1 MNKEQ
6 LDLTLKLA
14 VDEGISLR
22 ESTKEALQELTNPH
36 YTVTLAGCFQVGKST
51 LLNKVMLGSD
61 MLLTEGKG
69 LPTTAIPTKLVYGER
84 KCLTI
89 VYRDE
94 NIPAQNYY
102 DSEITDELLRSLTT
116 ASAENERL
124 ELAEKI
130 KYIQLA
136 MPVEALRNYTFFDT
150 PGVDDPNQ
158 DLIKRT
164 TATVLPESDLVVL
177 VVSSSHTLTQENL
190 NFLKSAVFNQGMSRV
205 IVLASYNPKFY
216 QEAED
221 RAMILANIKAQLSQ
235 IGREYVPVYSYT
247 YDIDADGDILRG
259 ESEIMSTLLSF
270 IEENKVQAK
279 IDKAGYCL
287 AGDFIA
293 HIEQLKAQIEVNGK
307 SEVELK
313 NLERKINDAAFDLD
327 NEYQKLQNYLY
338 HEFGQV
344 SSSALAELRSQMF
357 DGDFSLLAKFGNKF
371 ETCNDLTAVKERV
384 DSAVAEITP
393 EVEDVVAQCATS
405 VEEKVYALLAEC
417 SEKIDNVANRIV
429 ISTQFSPSINTG
441 WGGKIN
447 PTFLKVIMA
456 GGALVITGG
465 ILPAIAVLLG
475 DKIPFIKNLMPQ
487 VFLKH
492 LVVKTISGSFKDS
505 LEVVLKDIQFQLDNA
520 KVNVTE
526 GLKTAFADIYAER
539 IAPYQSAITA
549 TEKQILS
556 DDQIAEKTKKI
567 NLLTNALSNINI

>member
-36 YTVTLAGCFQVGKST
+36 YTITLAGCFQVGKST

-124 ELAEKI
+124 DLAEKI

-327 NEYQKLQNYLY
+327 NEYQKLQNYL
-338 HEFGQV
+338 HGEFGQMI
-344 SSSALAELRSQMF
+344 SDSLQDLRRQMLE
-357 DGDFSLLAKFGNKF
+357 GEFSLVNKF
-371 ETCNDLTAVKERV
+371 ANKFDTCNDLAAVKGRV
-384 DSAVAEITP
+384 DSAVSEITP
-393 EVEDVVAQCATS
+393 EVEELVAKHIATID
-405 VEEKVYALLAEC
+405 EKVRALLTEC

-429 ISTQFSPSINTG
+429 ISTQFAPSINTG
-441 WGGKIN
+441 WAGKLN
-447 PTFLKVIMA
+447 PTFVKVLEI
-456 GGALVITGG
+456 GGAFYFGGLIAVIAVWLTCKIPVIKD
-465 ILPAIAVLLG
+465 ILPRE
-475 DKIPFIKNLMPQ
+475 
-487 VFLKH
+487 FLKNMIKRN
-492 LVVKTISGSFKDS
+492 VAESFKNS
-505 LEVVLKDIQFQLDNA
+505 LDVVLKDIQFQLDNA
-520 KVNVTE
+520 KVNVMD

-539 IAPYQSAITA
+539 IAPYQNAIA
-549 TEKQILS
+549 NTEKQILS
-556 DDQIAEKTKKI
+556 DSQIKELSEKIK
-567 NLLTNALSNINI
+567 LLTDILKNVNI

>member
-6 LDLTLKLA
+6 LDLALKLA

-22 ESTKEALQELTNPH
+22 ECTKDALKELTNPH

-61 MLLTEGKG
+61 TLLTEGQG

-94 NIPAQNYY
+94 NIPEQNYY

-116 ASAENERL
+116 ASAEDERL
-124 ELAEKI
+124 ALAEKI
-130 KYIQLA
+130 KYIQVS
-136 MPVEALRNYTFFDT
+136 MPIDTLRNYTFFDT

-190 NFLKSAVFNQGMSRV
+190 NFLKSSVCNQGMSRV

-247 YDIDADGDILRG
+247 YETDTDGDILRG
-259 ESEIMSTLLSF
+259 EAEIMSTLLSF
-270 IEENKVQAK
+270 IEENKSQAK

-287 AGDFIA
+287 AGDFIT

-327 NEYQKLQNYLY
+327 NEYQKLQNYL
-338 HEFGQV
+338 HGEFGQMT
-344 SSSALAELRSQMF
+344 SDSLQDLRRQMLE
-357 DGDFSLLAKFGNKF
+357 GEFSLVNKF
-371 ETCNDLTAVKERV
+371 ANKFDTCNDLAAVKGRV
-384 DSAVAEITP
+384 DSAVSEITP
-393 EVEDVVAQCATS
+393 EVEELVAKHIATID
-405 VEEKVYALLAEC
+405 EKVRALLTEC

-429 ISTQFSPSINTG
+429 ISTQFAPSINTG
-441 WGGKIN
+441 WAGKLN
-447 PTFLKVIMA
+447 PTFVKVLEI
-456 GGALVITGG
+456 GGAFYFGGLIGVIAAWLTGKIPVIKN
-465 ILPAIAVLLG
+465 ILPRE
-475 DKIPFIKNLMPQ
+475 
-487 VFLKH
+487 FLKNMIKRN
-492 LVVKTISGSFKDS
+492 VAESFKNS
-505 LEVVLKDIQFQLDNA
+505 LDVVLKDIQFQLDNA
-520 KVNVTE
+520 KVNVMD

-539 IAPYQSAITA
+539 IAPYQNAIA
-549 TEKQILS
+549 NTEKQILS
-556 DDQIAEKTKKI
+556 DSQIKELSEKIK
-567 NLLTNALSNINI
+567 LLTDMLKNVNI

>member
-6 LDLTLKLA
+6 LDLTLKMA

-22 ESTKEALQELTNPH
+22 ESTKDALQELTNPH

-94 NIPAQNYY
+94 NIPEQNYH

-247 YDIDADGDILRG
+247 YETDTDGDILRG
-259 ESEIMSTLLSF
+259 EAEIMSTLLSF
-270 IEENKVQAK
+270 IEENKSQAK

-287 AGDFIA
+287 AGDFIT

-327 NEYQKLQNYLY
+327 NEYQKLQNYL
-338 HEFGQV
+338 HGEFGQMT
-344 SSSALAELRSQMF
+344 SDSLQDLRRQMLE
-357 DGDFSLLAKFGNKF
+357 GEFSLVNKF
-371 ETCNDLTAVKERV
+371 ANKFDTCNDLAAVKGRV
-384 DSAVAEITP
+384 DSAVSEITP
-393 EVEDVVAQCATS
+393 EVEELVAKHIATID
-405 VEEKVYALLAEC
+405 EKVRALLTEC

-429 ISTQFSPSINTG
+429 ISTQFAPSINTG
-441 WGGKIN
+441 WAGKLN
-447 PTFLKVIMA
+447 PTFVKVLEI
-456 GGALVITGG
+456 GGAFYFGGLIGVIAAWLTGKIPVIKN
-465 ILPAIAVLLG
+465 ILPRE
-475 DKIPFIKNLMPQ
+475 
-487 VFLKH
+487 FLKNMIKRN
-492 LVVKTISGSFKDS
+492 VAESFQNS
-505 LEVVLKDIQFQLDNA
+505 LDVVLKDIQFQLDNA
-520 KVNVTE
+520 KVNVMD

-539 IAPYQSAITA
+539 IAPYQNAIA
-549 TEKQILS
+549 NTEKQILS
-556 DDQIAEKTKKI
+556 DSQIKELSEKIK
-567 NLLTNALSNINI
+567 LLTDMLKNVNI

>member
-6 LDLTLKLA
+6 LDLALKLA

-22 ESTKEALQELTNPH
+22 ECTKDALKELTNPH

-61 MLLTEGKG
+61 TLLTEGQG

-94 NIPAQNYY
+94 NIPEQNYY

-116 ASAENERL
+116 ASAEDERL
-124 ELAEKI
+124 ALAEKI
-130 KYIQLA
+130 KYIQVS
-136 MPVEALRNYTFFDT
+136 MPIDTLRNYTFFDT

-190 NFLKSAVFNQGMSRV
+190 NFLKSSVFNQGMSRV

-247 YDIDADGDILRG
+247 YETDTDGDILRG
-259 ESEIMSTLLSF
+259 EAEIMSTLLSF
-270 IEENKVQAK
+270 IEENKSQAK

-287 AGDFIA
+287 AGDFIT

-327 NEYQKLQNYLY
+327 NEYQKLQNYL
-338 HEFGQV
+338 HGEFGQMT
-344 SSSALAELRSQMF
+344 SDSLQDLRRQMLE
-357 DGDFSLLAKFGNKF
+357 GEFSLVNKF
-371 ETCNDLTAVKERV
+371 ANKFDTCNDLAAVKGRV
-384 DSAVAEITP
+384 DSAVSEITP
-393 EVEDVVAQCATS
+393 EVEELVAKHIATID
-405 VEEKVYALLAEC
+405 EKVRALLTEC

-429 ISTQFSPSINTG
+429 ISTQFAPSINTG
-441 WGGKIN
+441 WAGKLN
-447 PTFLKVIMA
+447 PTFVKVLEI
-456 GGALVITGG
+456 GGAFYFGGLIGVIAAWLTGKIPVIKN
-465 ILPAIAVLLG
+465 ILPRE
-475 DKIPFIKNLMPQ
+475 
-487 VFLKH
+487 FLKNMIKRN
-492 LVVKTISGSFKDS
+492 VAESFKNS
-505 LEVVLKDIQFQLDNA
+505 LDVVLKDIQFQLDNA
-520 KVNVTE
+520 KVNVMD

-539 IAPYQSAITA
+539 IAPYQNAIA
-549 TEKQILS
+549 NTEKQILS
-556 DDQIAEKTKKI
+556 DSQIKELSEKIK
-567 NLLTNALSNINI
+567 LLTDMLKNVNI

>member
-6 LDLTLKLA
+6 LDLTLKMA

-22 ESTKEALQELTNPH
+22 ESTKDALQELTNPH

-94 NIPAQNYY
+94 NIPEQNYH

-247 YDIDADGDILRG
+247 YETDTDGDILRG
-259 ESEIMSTLLSF
+259 EAEIMSTLLSF
-270 IEENKVQAK
+270 IEENKSQAK

-287 AGDFIA
+287 AGDFIT

-327 NEYQKLQNYLY
+327 NEYQKLQNYL
-338 HEFGQV
+338 HGEFGQMT
-344 SSSALAELRSQMF
+344 SDSLQDLRRQMLE
-357 DGDFSLLAKFGNKF
+357 GEFSLVNKF
-371 ETCNDLTAVKERV
+371 ANKFDTCNDLAAVKGRV
-384 DSAVAEITP
+384 DSAVSEITP
-393 EVEDVVAQCATS
+393 EVEELVAKHIATID
-405 VEEKVYALLAEC
+405 EKVRALLTEC

-429 ISTQFSPSINTG
+429 ISTQFAPSINTG
-441 WGGKIN
+441 WAGKLN
-447 PTFLKVIMA
+447 PTFVKVLEI
-456 GGALVITGG
+456 GGAFYFGGLIGVIAAWLTGKIPVIKN
-465 ILPAIAVLLG
+465 ILPRE
-475 DKIPFIKNLMPQ
+475 
-487 VFLKH
+487 FLKNMIKRN
-492 LVVKTISGSFKDS
+492 VAESFKNS
-505 LEVVLKDIQFQLDNA
+505 LDVVLKDIQFQLDNA
-520 KVNVTE
+520 KVNVMD

-539 IAPYQSAITA
+539 IAPYQNAIA
-549 TEKQILS
+549 NTEKQILS
-556 DDQIAEKTKKI
+556 DSQIKELSEKIK
-567 NLLTNALSNINI
+567 LLTDMLKNVNI

>member
-6 LDLTLKLA
+6 LDLALKLA
-14 VDEGISLR
+14 VDERISLR
-22 ESTKEALQELTNPH
+22 ECTKDALKELTNPH

-61 MLLTEGKG
+61 TLLTEGQG

-94 NIPAQNYY
+94 NIPEQNYY

-116 ASAENERL
+116 ASAEDERL
-124 ELAEKI
+124 ALAEKI
-130 KYIQLA
+130 KYIQVS
-136 MPVEALRNYTFFDT
+136 MPIDTLRNYTFFDT

-190 NFLKSAVFNQGMSRV
+190 NFLKSSVFNQGMSRV

-247 YDIDADGDILRG
+247 YETDTDGDILRG
-259 ESEIMSTLLSF
+259 EAEIMSTLLSF
-270 IEENKVQAK
+270 IEENKSQAK

-287 AGDFIA
+287 AGDFIT

-327 NEYQKLQNYLY
+327 NEYQKLQNYL
-338 HEFGQV
+338 HGEFGQMT
-344 SSSALAELRSQMF
+344 SDSLQDLRRQMLE
-357 DGDFSLLAKFGNKF
+357 GEFSLVNKF
-371 ETCNDLTAVKERV
+371 ANKFDTCNDLAAVKGRV
-384 DSAVAEITP
+384 DSAVSEITP
-393 EVEDVVAQCATS
+393 EVEELVAKHIATID
-405 VEEKVYALLAEC
+405 EKVRALLTEC

-429 ISTQFSPSINTG
+429 ISTQFAPSINTG
-441 WGGKIN
+441 WAGKLN
-447 PTFLKVIMA
+447 PTFVKVLEI
-456 GGALVITGG
+456 GGAFYFGGLIGVIAAWLTGKIPVIKN
-465 ILPAIAVLLG
+465 ILPRE
-475 DKIPFIKNLMPQ
+475 
-487 VFLKH
+487 FLKNMIKRN
-492 LVVKTISGSFKDS
+492 VAESFKNS
-505 LEVVLKDIQFQLDNA
+505 LDVVLKDIQFQLDNA
-520 KVNVTE
+520 KVNVMD

-539 IAPYQSAITA
+539 IAPYQNAIA
-549 TEKQILS
+549 NTEKQILS
-556 DDQIAEKTKKI
+556 DSQIKELSEKIK
-567 NLLTNALSNINI
+567 LLTDMLKNVNI